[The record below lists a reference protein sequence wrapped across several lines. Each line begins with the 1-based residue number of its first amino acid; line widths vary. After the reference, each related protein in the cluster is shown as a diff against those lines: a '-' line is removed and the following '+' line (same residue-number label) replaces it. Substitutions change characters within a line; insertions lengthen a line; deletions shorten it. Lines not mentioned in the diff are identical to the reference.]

1 MKRIKIICEY
11 IGEDFYL
18 ETPVLSEGLIG
29 VTNRGEW
36 FKIWKGSND
45 ELIMIYESGCSQT
58 CKSLNDLSSG
68 IEIIALIKNEV
79 TFKRAKRL
87 FKYQIDGIINSG
99 NVWLKYDTNFYDAR
113 FFNS

>member
-1 MKRIKIICEY
+1 MKRIKIICEN
-11 IGEDFYL
+11 IDEDSYL
-18 ETPVLSEGLIG
+18 EIPVLSEGLIG

-68 IEIIALIKNEV
+68 IEIVALIKDEV
-79 TFKRAKRL
+79 TFKYAKRL
-87 FKYQIDGIINSG
+87 FMHQIDGTINSG
-99 NVWLKYDTNFYDAR
+99 NVWIKYSTNFYDAR